1 MGFGW
6 KLTISF
12 ALVFVI
18 GALCGATIT
27 LTLGSLHEFS
37 AKAHPA
43 VTWEQAAMKNLTKQL
58 GLTPEQQEKVR
69 GPIHDAIENIR
80 AVRQK
85 TLMETNESFDQALA
99 GLKPLLTPEQQ
110 LKLDEFRVHRI
121 ARVRSAYAKP
131 SP

>member
-12 ALVFVI
+12 ALLFVI

-27 LTLGSLHEFS
+27 LTLGSRHQFN
-37 AKAHPA
+37 AKAPPA
-43 VTWEQAAMKNLTKQL
+43 VAWEQSAMKNLTNQL
-58 GLTPEQQEKVR
+58 SLTPEQQEKVR
-69 GPIHDAIENIR
+69 PTIHDAIESIR
-80 AVRQK
+80 AIRQK
-85 TLMETNESFDQALA
+85 TVMETNDAFNQALA

-110 LKLDEFRVHRI
+110 VKLDEFR
-121 ARVRSAYAKP
+121 ARRTARLRAAYAKP

>member
-12 ALVFVI
+12 ALLFVI

-27 LTLGSLHEFS
+27 LTLGSLHQFN
-37 AKAHPA
+37 AKAPQPLA
-43 VTWEQAAMKNLTKQL
+43 WEQAAMKNLTNQL
-58 GLTPEQQEKVR
+58 SLTPEQQEKVR
-69 GPIHDAIENIR
+69 GPIHDVIEGIR

-85 TLMETNESFDQALA
+85 TVMETNHEFDQALA

-110 LKLDEFRVHRI
+110 VKLDEFR
-121 ARVRSAYAKP
+121 ARRTARLRAAYAKP